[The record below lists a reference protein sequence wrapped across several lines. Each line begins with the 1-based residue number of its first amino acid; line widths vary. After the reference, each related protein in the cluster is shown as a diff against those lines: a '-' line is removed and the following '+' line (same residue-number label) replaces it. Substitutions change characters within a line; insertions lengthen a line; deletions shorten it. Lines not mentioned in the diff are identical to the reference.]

1 MRPADESHLAAM
13 PAPALPAICA
23 LGTAEKVVD
32 LAPIH
37 LRMAGWGN
45 GQLDLYPG
53 AEHEV
58 MMEGPAVRSRFI
70 DRAVTLFDAHR
81 QAQG

>member
-1 MRPADESHLAAM
+1 M
-13 PAPALPAICA
+13 PSPKVPCITA

-37 LRMAGWGN
+37 LRMAAWSGGR
-45 GQLDLYPG
+45 LDIYPG

-58 MMEGPAVRSRFI
+58 PMELPVHRGRFL
-70 DRAVTLFDAHR
+70 DEAAKLFAAHR
-81 QAQG
+81 